1 MNDVRIGLE
10 ILVERDPLNLHDA
23 RLGLLMNQASVATEF
38 RYACDVIDRAFPGQL
53 KRLFSPQHGFWGE
66 QQANMIESSDSIYP
80 PLGLPV
86 YSLYSETRRPT
97 REMLNGLDVLLVDL
111 QDVGTRVYTFVWTL
125 LECLKAC
132 SECGVKVVV
141 LDRPNPLGGLIYEGP
156 LIAPGF
162 ESFVGNSAIPMRHG
176 LTLGELALFLNAEH
190 QLHADVHVI
199 SMDGWRRGMLWN
211 HTRRNWVLPSPN
223 MPTPA
228 TSYVYPGQVMLE
240 GTNLSEG
247 RGTTRPFEFCGAPWI
262 DPFALT
268 RRLEMCHLP
277 GLTLQPLRFRP
288 TFDKWKG
295 ETCGGVAIHVTDR
308 AAIRSFHF
316 TVQLLEAVRQ
326 LNPGRLQWLDPPYEY
341 EYHKPPIDILYG
353 SDRLR
358 LAMSPPEPLDA
369 RELDELCRLDAFAWQ
384 QQASK
389 YCLYS
394 E

>member
-10 ILVERDPLNLHDA
+10 MLVECDPLNLRDA
-23 RLGLLMNQASVATEF
+23 SLGLLMNQASVDAGF
-38 RYACDVIDRAFPGQL
+38 QYACDVIDRAFPGQL

-66 QQANMIESSDSIYP
+66 QQANMIESSDAVYA

-86 YSLYSETRRPT
+86 HSLYSETRRPT
-97 REMLNGLDVLLVDL
+97 PEMLNGLDVLLIDL

-125 LECLKAC
+125 FECLKAC
-132 SECGVKVVV
+132 AECGVKVVV
-141 LDRPNPLGGLIYEGP
+141 LDRPNPLGGLTYEGP
-156 LIAPGF
+156 LIESGF

-176 LTLGELALFLNAEH
+176 MTLGELALFLNVEH
-190 QLHADVHVI
+190 QFHAEVHVI
-199 SMDGWRRGMLWN
+199 SMNGWRRAMLWSD
-211 HTRRNWVLPSPN
+211 TVRNWVLPSPN

-247 RGTTRPFEFCGAPWI
+247 RGTTCPFEFCGAPWI
-262 DPFALT
+262 DSFALT
-268 RRLEMCHLP
+268 RRLEMCELP
-277 GLTLQPLRFRP
+277 GLTLQPFRFRP

-295 ETCGGVAIHVTDR
+295 ETCGGVAIRLTDP
-308 AAIRSFHF
+308 AAVRSFRF

-326 LNPGRLQWLDPPYEY
+326 LDPGRLQWLDPPYEY
-341 EYHKPPIDILYG
+341 EYHKPPIDILFG

-358 LAMSPPEPLDA
+358 HAMSSPEPLDA
-369 RELDELCRLDAFAWQ
+369 RELDELCRLDEIAWHEKV
-384 QQASK
+384 SR
-389 YCLYS
+389 YRLYA